1 VNDDV
6 LSQLVGA
13 SPRRL
18 LEDLARIGVALAK
31 NDRAR
36 PEVECFL
43 ASGQTVR
50 GRIVSVADHHQ
61 VGADDRQGA
70 IALIAIGGNVRGPS
84 VTFVRVDQIAAVTV
98 VDASL
103 LVKAPVVDA
112 PIPSKLE
119 LARQLAARG
128 DSLAGVIGKRIE
140 LVLGGASELDD
151 DGRRAIGV
159 ALPLVADVLAAIA
172 SDDMGKEALGKL
184 DTVELGAASSGD
196 VGTYDSGRRL
206 VIRAPKLLTEQYTAA
221 TLRKAIEKLL

>member
-6 LSQLVGA
+6 LSQLTGA
-13 SPRRL
+13 SPRKL

-36 PEVECFL
+36 PEVECYL
-43 ASGQTVR
+43 ASGQLVR
-50 GRIVSVADHHQ
+50 GRIVSVAD
-61 VGADDRQGA
+61 DRQGA
-70 IALIAIGGNVRGPS
+70 VALIAIGGNLRAPS

-103 LVKAPVVDA
+103 LVRAPVVDS

-119 LARQLAARG
+119 LGRQLAARA
-128 DSLAGVIGKRIE
+128 DALASAVGKRIA
-140 LVLGGASELDD
+140 LTLGGASELDD

-159 ALPLVADVLAAIA
+159 TLPIVTDVLAAIA
-172 SDDMGKEALGKL
+172 SDDMGKEALRKL
-184 DTVELGAASSGD
+184 ETVELGAASSGD
-196 VGTYDSGRRL
+196 VGTYDNGHRL
-206 VIRAPKLLTEQYTAA
+206 VIRAPKLLTEQYTVA

>member
-1 VNDDV
+1 MIDDV
-6 LSQLVGA
+6 LSQLAGA
-13 SPRRL
+13 SPRKL

-43 ASGQTVR
+43 ASGQLVR
-50 GRIVSVADHHQ
+50 GRIVSVAE
-61 VGADDRQGA
+61 DRQGA
-70 IALIAIGGNVRGPS
+70 VALIAIGGNSRAPS
-84 VTFVRVDQIAAVTV
+84 VTFVRIDQIAAVTV

-119 LARQLAARG
+119 LSRQLAVRG
-128 DSLAGVIGKRIE
+128 DALANALGKRVE

-151 DGRRAIGV
+151 DGRRAIGA

-172 SDDMGKEALGKL
+172 SDDMGKEALRKL
-184 DTVELGAASSGD
+184 ATVELGAASSGD
-196 VGTYDSGRRL
+196 VGTYDDGRRL
-206 VIRAPKLLTEQYTAA
+206 VIRAPKLLTEQYTAS

>member
-1 VNDDV
+1 VIDDV
-6 LSQLVGA
+6 LSQLAGA
-13 SPRRL
+13 SPRKL

-43 ASGQTVR
+43 ASGQLVR
-50 GRIVSVADHHQ
+50 GRIVSVAE
-61 VGADDRQGA
+61 DRQGA
-70 IALIAIGGNVRGPS
+70 VALIAIGGNPRSPS

-119 LARQLAARG
+119 LSRQLAARG
-128 DSLAGVIGKRIE
+128 DALANALGKRVE
-140 LVLGGASELDD
+140 LALGGASELDD
-151 DGRRAIGV
+151 DGRRAIGA

-172 SDDMGKEALGKL
+172 SDDMGKEALRKL
-184 DTVELGAASSGD
+184 ETVELGAASSGD
-196 VGTYDSGRRL
+196 VGTYDDGRRL

>member
-6 LSQLVGA
+6 LSQLTGA

-43 ASGQTVR
+43 ASGQLVR
-50 GRIVSVADHHQ
+50 GRVVSV
-61 VGADDRQGA
+61 ADDRQGA
-70 IALIAIGGNVRGPS
+70 VALLAIGGNVRAPS

-98 VDASL
+98 IDASL
-103 LVKAPVVDA
+103 LVKAPVVEA

-119 LARQLAARG
+119 LQRQLAARA
-128 DSLAGVIGKRIE
+128 DALAGALGKRIAIT
-140 LVLGGASELDD
+140 LGGASELDD

-159 ALPLVADVLAAIA
+159 TLPLVADVLGAIA
-172 SDDMGKEALGKL
+172 SDDLGKEALRKL
-184 DTVELGAASSGD
+184 ETVELGAASSGD
-196 VGTYDSGRRL
+196 VGTYEDGHRL

-221 TLRKAIEKLL
+221 TLRRAIEKLL

>member
-6 LSQLVGA
+6 LSQLTGA
-13 SPRRL
+13 SPRKL

-36 PEVECFL
+36 PEIECYL
-43 ASGQTVR
+43 ASGQLVR
-50 GRIVSVADHHQ
+50 GRIVSVAD
-61 VGADDRQGA
+61 DRQGA
-70 IALIAIGGNVRGPS
+70 VALIAIGGNLRAPS

-103 LVKAPVVDA
+103 LVRAPVVDS

-119 LARQLAARG
+119 LQRLLAARA
-128 DSLAGVIGKRIE
+128 DALANTVGKRIA
-140 LVLGGASELDD
+140 LTLGGASELDD

-159 ALPLVADVLAAIA
+159 TLPIVTDVLAAIA
-172 SDDMGKEALGKL
+172 SDDMGKEALRKL
-184 DTVELGAASSGD
+184 ETVELGAASSGD
-196 VGTYDSGRRL
+196 VGTYDNGHRL
-206 VIRAPKLLTEQYTAA
+206 VIRAPKLLTEQYTVA

>member
-1 VNDDV
+1 MTDDV
-6 LSQLVGA
+6 LSQLTGA
-13 SPRRL
+13 NPRRL
-18 LEDLARIGVALAK
+18 LEDLARIGVALARS
-31 NDRAR
+31 DRPR
-36 PEVECFL
+36 PEVECYL
-43 ASGQTVR
+43 ASGQLVR
-50 GRIVSVADHHQ
+50 GRIVSVAD
-61 VGADDRQGA
+61 DRLGA
-70 IALIAIGGNVRGPS
+70 IALIAIGGNVRSPS
-84 VTFVRVDQIAAVTV
+84 VTFVRIDQIVALTV

-119 LARQLAARG
+119 LARQLAARA
-128 DSLAGVIGKRIE
+128 DALAAALGKRIE

-172 SDDMGKEALGKL
+172 TDDMGKEALRAL
-184 DTVELGAASSGD
+184 EVLELGAASSGD
-196 VGTYDSGRRL
+196 VGTSDGGHRL

>member
-18 LEDLARIGVALAK
+18 LEDLARIGTALAK
-31 NDRAR
+31 SDRAR

-50 GRIVSVADHHQ
+50 GRIVSVAD
-61 VGADDRQGA
+61 DRQGA
-70 IALIAIGGNVRGPS
+70 IALIAIGGNMRSPA
-84 VTFVRVDQIAAVTV
+84 VTFIRVDQIAAVTV

-119 LARQLAARG
+119 LQRQLAARADG
-128 DSLAGVIGKRIE
+128 LAGAIGKRIA

-151 DGRRAIGV
+151 DGRRAIG
-159 ALPLVADVLAAIA
+159 ATLPLVADVLAAIA

-206 VIRAPKLLTEQYTAA
+206 VIRAPKLLTEQFTAA

>member
-1 VNDDV
+1 MNDDV

-18 LEDLARIGVALAK
+18 LEDLARIGAALAK

-36 PEVECFL
+36 PEVECYL

-50 GRIVSVADHHQ
+50 GRIVSVAD
-61 VGADDRQGA
+61 DRQGA
-70 IALIAIGGNVRGPS
+70 IALIAIGGTVRGPS

-119 LARQLAARG
+119 LQRQLAARADG
-128 DSLAGVIGKRIE
+128 LATATGKRIE

-151 DGRRAIGV
+151 DGRRAIGA

-172 SDDMGKEALGKL
+172 SDELGKEALREL
-184 DTVELGAASSGD
+184 DTLELGAASSGD